1 MIYTLYHFNNPKG
14 IFSKVF
20 CVAERLKESLM
31 YKGRREIQVSQ
42 HKEWLSNEY
51 LETRFYIQSSS
62 TEEGTTTKSCILSN
76 RFFFL
81 FTS

>member
-1 MIYTLYHFNNPKG
+1 
-14 IFSKVF
+14 
-20 CVAERLKESLM
+20 M

-51 LETRFYIQSSS
+51 LETSFYIQLSS
-62 TEEGTTTKSCILSN
+62 TEEGATTKSYILWN

-81 FTS
+81 FTSWSLLVFFTLEC